1 MEYVKMRLLSMKQI
15 KIKDRF
21 FSEYL
26 DLIRNHVIP
35 YQWEALNDRIE
46 GAEPSCCMQN
56 FKVASGRIPG
66 KFMGMVFQ
74 DSDAYKWLE
83 AVGYCLMWHP
93 DKELE
98 TTADEAIDDIC
109 AAQQPDGYLNTYYI
123 INGLERRFTN
133 LKDHHEL
140 YCLGHMIEAA
150 VVYFQA
156 TGKRKLL
163 EAAVRYVDCVDSI
176 FGSEPG
182 KSHGYPGHEVIE
194 MALVR
199 LYEVTKEERH
209 LALAKYFID
218 ERGKTP
224 LFFEE
229 ETIRNQNKFY
239 WKDSYFGYQYYQ
251 AGKEVRQQEKAEG
264 HAVRAVY
271 LYSGMAAVA
280 KETGDESLKEACERL
295 WDNITQRQMYI
306 TGAIGSSQYGEAFT
320 FDYDLPNDTVYAE
333 TCAAIGLIFFA
344 RKMFELSKDS
354 KYINVMERAL
364 YNGAISGMS
373 LDGTR
378 FFYVNPLEVVPE
390 ASEKDQN
397 KRHVKAERQKWFGCA
412 CCPPNLARLL
422 SSIGGYAYTET
433 EDCFFMNLYIGGDI
447 STVLRGQTVEF
458 HVETDY
464 PWDGTVKIDFNQ
476 EEAEFS
482 YAVRIPDW
490 CREYEISINGEQV
503 LNDPVKGYVIMFRKW
518 KKGDQIVCKF
528 KMEAVMNQAN
538 PKVREDI
545 GKTALSRGPLI
556 YCLEE
561 ADNGSGLHQICLKE
575 DTAFTEEFENGLLK
589 GVVTLTGEGERI
601 RTASWGEE
609 TLYRPYEAPAFEK
622 KKLKWIPYY
631 SWANR
636 MPGEMAVWV
645 RLKEEGDLKTAQM
658 PV

>member
-1 MEYVKMRLLSMKQI
+1 MRLLSMKQI

-26 DLIRNHVIP
+26 GLVRDHVIP

-46 GAEPSCCMQN
+46 GAEPSGCMQN
-56 FKVASGRIPG
+56 FKVASGKMPG
-66 KFMGMVFQ
+66 KFIGMVFQ
-74 DSDAYKWLE
+74 DSDVYKWLE
-83 AVGYCLMWHP
+83 AVGYCLMWYP

-98 TTADEAIDDIC
+98 SVADGAIDEIC
-109 AAQQPDGYLNTYYI
+109 GAQQPDGYLNTYYI
-123 INGLERRFTN
+123 INGLDKRFTN
-133 LKDHHEL
+133 LKDYHEL

-156 TGKRKLL
+156 TGKGKLL
-163 EAAVRYVDCVDSI
+163 EAAVRYVDCVDRI

-182 KSHGYPGHEVIE
+182 KLHGYPGHEVIE

-199 LYEVTKEERH
+199 LYEVTKEEKH

-218 ERGKTP
+218 ERGKAP
-224 LFFEE
+224 LFFED
-229 ETIRNQNKFY
+229 ETIKNQNIFH
-239 WKDSYFGYQYYQ
+239 WKDSCFGYQYYQ

-280 KETGDESLKEACERL
+280 KETGDESLKRACERL
-295 WDNITQRQMYI
+295 WDNLTQRQMYV

-344 RKMFELSKDS
+344 RKMFELTKDG

-397 KRHVKAERQKWFGCA
+397 KRHVKVERQKWFGCA

-422 SSIGGYAYTET
+422 SSIGSYAYTET
-433 EDCFFMNLYIGGDI
+433 EDCFFMNLYVGGDI
-447 STVLRGQTVEF
+447 STVLQGQPAGF

-464 PWDGTVKIDFNQ
+464 PWNGTVTIDFNQ
-476 EEAEFS
+476 EESEFCF
-482 YAVRIPDW
+482 ALRIPDW

-503 LNDPVKGYVIMFRKW
+503 LKDPVKGYVYMPGKW
-518 KKGDQIVCKF
+518 KKGDQILCKF
-528 KMEAVMNQAN
+528 KMEAVMIQAN

-545 GKTALSRGPLI
+545 GKAALSRGPLI

-561 ADNGSGLHQICLKE
+561 ADNGNDLHQIYLKKDMVFQE
-575 DTAFTEEFENGLLK
+575 KFEKDLLK
-589 GVVTLTGEGERI
+589 GIVTLTGEGEKLK
-601 RTASWGEE
+601 TGGWSKEL
-609 TLYRPYEAPAFEK
+609 LYQPYETPAFEK
-622 KKLKWIPYY
+622 KALKWIPYY

-636 MPGEMAVWV
+636 KPGEMAVWV
-645 RLKEEGDLKTAQM
+645 RMKEAD
-658 PV
+658 